1 MKRIIYAL
9 QFKGSAAP
17 KEGADGVLA
26 VTAKS
31 PGASVRTQV
40 FPDGLSGKIET
51 EGGAEAAFASTVKM
65 TNDSSFDEEGTI
77 SFGAGHS
84 LHFVTAGEGHV
95 APSVEEGITGGAVVW
110 KIDGGEGQFAGAS
123 GYITS
128 NFWFNAASEVTDNQF
143 GVIELK

>member
-17 KEGADGVLA
+17 KDGAADVMA
-26 VTAKS
+26 VNAKA

-40 FPDGLSGKIET
+40 FPDGLNGKIET
-51 EGGAEAAFASTVKM
+51 EAGAEAAFASTVKM
-65 TNDSSFDEEGTI
+65 TSDSSFDEEGTI
-77 SFGAGHS
+77 SFGADHS
-84 LHFVTAGEGHV
+84 LRFVTAGQGHV
-95 APSVEEGITGGAVVW
+95 APSAEEGVSAGAVVW
-110 KIDGGEGQFAGAS
+110 KIDGGEGQFAGAT

-128 NFWFNAASEVTDNQF
+128 NFWFNGAGEVTDNQF